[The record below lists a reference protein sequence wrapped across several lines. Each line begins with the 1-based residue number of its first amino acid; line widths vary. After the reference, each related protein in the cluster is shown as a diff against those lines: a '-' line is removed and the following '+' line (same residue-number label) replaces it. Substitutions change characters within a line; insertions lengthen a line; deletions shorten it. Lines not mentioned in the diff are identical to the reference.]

1 MSTIPPRAKLNSIH
15 WAGRYTW
22 LIAFAVV
29 GVVGVL
35 IKTGVYTATPIY
47 LSVMFSFGISTFI
60 WLGIFIDRK
69 ARIKRMLSDFE
80 TMGFVSQELDLIEDE
95 IIDALESMEPHSFS
109 IETIRFATRGLIDE
123 QEVIL
128 LELFTEVDD
137 HTTTFTG
144 CAAWI
149 PTELPTTTIR
159 RRTLKDKFSKHEP
172 LGDPKFDKQRIF
184 SSDDP
189 DSIAET
195 LLTHSD
201 WFISKKSQ
209 ISSFRM
215 GQPPGKVEQWAFVGN
230 WIVLIDQG
238 SAYTKQHLAM
248 AEFLT
253 QFTTELEE
261 NCNNTLIQ

>member
-1 MSTIPPRAKLNSIH
+1 MA
-15 WAGRYTW
+15 
-22 LIAFAVV
+22 LIVV
-29 GVVGVL
+29 ATVGVL
-35 IKTGVYTATPIY
+35 IKVGIYTAMPFY
-47 LSVMFSFGISTFI
+47 FSVMFSFGMMTPL
-60 WLGIFIDRK
+60 WLGIYIDRK
-69 ARIKRMLSDFE
+69 ARIKRMLNEFE
-80 TMGFVSQELDLIEDE
+80 AMGFISQEMDLIEDE
-95 IIDALESMEPHSFS
+95 IIDALESMEPYSFS

-149 PTELPTTTIR
+149 AHEFPASTIR

-184 SSDDP
+184 KSDDP

-195 LLTHSD
+195 LRAHAH
-201 WFISKKSQ
+201 WFISNKSQ

-215 GQPPGKVEQWAFVGN
+215 GQPPGKVEQWAFVGH
-230 WIVLIDQG
+230 WIILVDQG
-238 SAYTKQHLAM
+238 SAYTKQHMTM
-248 AEFLT
+248 ANFLIA
-253 QFTTELEE
+253 FGKALEI
-261 NCNNTLIQ
+261 NSHSQQ